1 MQSTI
6 FCKVYQEHANAC
18 LERRGVIGINSD
30 SHSESEQHN
39 SDNHQ
44 TSSNK
49 ENEPII
55 QETLDALTRKIQAAI
70 GSCKMEKENVLQL
83 NIQRGYCFQ
92 DFTKAFRKNWNFK
105 KNNNRTWFH
114 LLEEQEQIMVAYLV
128 SFTQVCLNL
137 VY

>member
-1 MQSTI
+1 MFS
-6 FCKVYQEHANAC
+6 K
-18 LERRGVIGINSD
+18 GVIEIKSD
-30 SHSESEQHN
+30 RESEQHN

-44 TSSNK
+44 TSSDT

-55 QETLDALTRKIQAAI
+55 QETLNALTRKIQPVI
-70 GSCKMEKENVLQL
+70 GSCKMKKENVLQL

-114 LLEEQEQIMVAYLV
+114 LLEKQE
-128 SFTQVCLNL
+128 
-137 VY
+137 

>member
-1 MQSTI
+1 M
-6 FCKVYQEHANAC
+6 
-18 LERRGVIGINSD
+18 NSD

-55 QETLDALTRKIQAAI
+55 QETLDALTRKIQAVI

-83 NIQRGYCFQ
+83 NIQRGYCF
-92 DFTKAFRKNWNFK
+92 
-105 KNNNRTWFH
+105 
-114 LLEEQEQIMVAYLV
+114 
-128 SFTQVCLNL
+128 
-137 VY
+137 